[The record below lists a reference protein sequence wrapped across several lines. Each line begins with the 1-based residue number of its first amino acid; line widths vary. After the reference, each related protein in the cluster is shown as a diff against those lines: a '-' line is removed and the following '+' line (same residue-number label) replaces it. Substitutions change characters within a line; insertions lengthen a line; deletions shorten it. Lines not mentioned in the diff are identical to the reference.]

1 MSAFNLVDFLHVLF
15 TVSWIG
21 GMIFMGLVLKP
32 AMSAV
37 DPSQAGKLF
46 GVIAKRFTIVA
57 WTSMIILL
65 ITGIMK
71 TPDGAMFDTSA
82 GYGLTLTIKHI
93 LFALATINGILITF
107 VAAPKIRK
115 FAPAPGTAPGPEF
128 RQAGKMIDILS
139 GTNTIFGV
147 IILALATML

>member
-1 MSAFNLVDFLHVLF
+1 MSAFNLVDFLHALF
-15 TVSWIG
+15 TVTWIG

-32 AMSAV
+32 AMAAV
-37 DPSQAGKLF
+37 DPSQAGRLF
-46 GVIAKRFTIVA
+46 GVIAKRFTILA

-93 LFALATINGILITF
+93 LFALAIINGLLITF

-115 FAPAPGTAPGPEF
+115 FAPQPGVAPGPEF

-139 GTNTIFGV
+139 GTNTILGV
-147 IILALATML
+147 LILALATML